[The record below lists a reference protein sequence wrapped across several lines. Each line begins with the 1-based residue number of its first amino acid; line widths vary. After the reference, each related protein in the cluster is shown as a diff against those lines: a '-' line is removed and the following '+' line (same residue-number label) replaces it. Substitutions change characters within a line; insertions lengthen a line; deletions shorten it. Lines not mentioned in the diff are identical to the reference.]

1 MSLHRRSSRTLVG
14 VSSGRGISAPPNILL
29 SSWRRAP
36 CVSVSWCDEL
46 DTAAAWRGR
55 SSSRN
60 GVVQRRMQCSLSWGR
75 GIGPASGRGGTRSP
89 PRAVREL
96 STAATSPLHRRARRW
111 NPPSEIRPSAPVRPL
126 AGSSRHP
133 HAIRPL
139 WRSRHHGNRIDPI
152 ALGRSAVGAIRRQ
165 PRRVR
170 SRSSQR
176 VADASTWVSS
186 LTKWV
191 VTTYGSDR
199 KLGYVSLIS
208 RTSFSVSFGFRAILL
223 IYTKMQ
229 IHYVSLEEIY
239 LSLDISFTYFKI

>member
-1 MSLHRRSSRTLVG
+1 VRAAEILPLK
-14 VSSGRGISAPPNILL
+14 SARP
-29 SSWRRAP
+29 
-36 CVSVSWCDEL
+36 
-46 DTAAAWRGR
+46 
-55 SSSRN
+55 
-60 GVVQRRMQCSLSWGR
+60 
-75 GIGPASGRGGTRSP
+75 
-89 PRAVREL
+89 
-96 STAATSPLHRRARRW
+96 
-111 NPPSEIRPSAPVRPL
+111 RPSARSPAAAVIRTRFGLSDGPVTTATASIPL
-126 AGSSRHP
+126 
-133 HAIRPL
+133 
-139 WRSRHHGNRIDPI
+139 